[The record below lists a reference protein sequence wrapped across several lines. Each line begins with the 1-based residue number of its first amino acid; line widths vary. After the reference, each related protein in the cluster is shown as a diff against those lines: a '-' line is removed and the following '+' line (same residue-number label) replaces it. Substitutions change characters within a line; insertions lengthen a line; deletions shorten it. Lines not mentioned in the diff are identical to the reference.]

1 MASRGLSV
9 AVIVGADD
17 ASRAAL
23 AARARRV
30 LAPEDAVLVAAP
42 GDAPAD
48 VDPDWLRGREP
59 AGGRA
64 TAWLCRGVT
73 CSLPVQHPD
82 ELAPQGAPA

>member
-17 ASRAAL
+17 AARAAL

-30 LAPEDAVLVAAP
+30 LAPEDLVVVAAP
-42 GDAPAD
+42 GERVPD
-48 VDPDWLRGREP
+48 VDPDWLRGRDP

-64 TAWLCRGVT
+64 TAWVCRGVT
-73 CSLPVQHPD
+73 CSLPAQHPD